1 MIVLGAPTVGD
12 VTALA
17 RLKAET
23 FIESFSDGNDPA
35 QLAAHVAR
43 NFAEDVIAEELADP
57 RVVTSWVV
65 DDGDPVG
72 YVRLNFDDAQ
82 TVDGLAEGA
91 EIEQI
96 YVRASHHGRGIGGQL
111 LRHAV
116 AVAGEWNRPFVWL
129 GVWEHNAKAI
139 AVYERHGFAV
149 FGDHVFLFGDEAQ
162 RDLLMRLDLDRSAS
176 ILAESPARSRQ

>member
-1 MIVLGAPTVGD
+1 MIVLGVPTAAD
-12 VTALA
+12 VSALA

-23 FIESFSDGNDPA
+23 FVEAFSTGNDPA
-35 QLAAHVAR
+35 QLASHVAR
-43 NFAEDVIAEELADP
+43 NYAEEVIAGELTDP
-57 RVVTSWVV
+57 RVATTWAV
-65 DDGDPVG
+65 DEGVPVG

-82 TVDGLAEGA
+82 TVDGLTDGA

-96 YVRASHHGRGIGGQL
+96 YVRGSHHGRGIGGQL

-116 AVAGEWNRPFVWL
+116 DLAGARRMAFVWL

-149 FGDHVFLFGDEAQ
+149 FGDHVFMFGDEPQ
-162 RDLLMRLDLDRSAS
+162 RDLLMRLDLVGVG
-176 ILAESPARSRQ
+176 E